1 MQAQKE
7 LVRGSSLEDS
17 FYEFTNSRQIFFF
30 RTENLI
36 LVQIERWRR
45 G

>member
-1 MQAQKE
+1 MLVRFFKE
-7 LVRGSSLEDS
+7 LIDLVNKKDYIYFS
-17 FYEFTNSRQIFFF
+17 
-30 RTENLI
+30 ENLI